1 MAAIYKF
8 TGYRVS
14 GKLVTSH
21 HQDGGVIVHRCFL
34 YELCYVHWCFV
45 QSPAKYNLF
54 LFLVSHHSGI
64 LRVDAEKIQRQLQLQ
79 SIFKS

>member
-21 HQDGGVIVHRCFL
+21 HQGGGVIVHRCFL
-34 YELCYVHWCFV
+34 YELCYVHRCFV
-45 QSPAKYNLF
+45 QSVAKYNLYF
-54 LFLVSHHSGI
+54 VFGFTSQWHTLHRCWKNSK
-64 LRVDAEKIQRQLQLQ
+64 AT
-79 SIFKS
+79 SIAVYF